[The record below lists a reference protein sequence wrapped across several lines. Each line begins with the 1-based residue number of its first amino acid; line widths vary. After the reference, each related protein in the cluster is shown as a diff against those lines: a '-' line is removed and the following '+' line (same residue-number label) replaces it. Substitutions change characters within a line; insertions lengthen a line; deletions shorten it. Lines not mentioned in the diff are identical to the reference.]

1 MAGPR
6 LHKFVV
12 EDGKITSKDLQA
24 HSPIISAL
32 GTFILLFG
40 WLSFNASSTNSA
52 TKESLVISARAVANS
67 VLCPA
72 TAGLMSVII
81 HQHQMGVHSLATLN
95 NAIIGGAVAVT
106 AGCAYYESWSS
117 IVLGIITSFVNYYG
131 PHLMISLQVD
141 DPLDAFVCHGMN
153 GFVGILGVGIFAY
166 KDFVPEGH
174 RYGVVYSG
182 GSISLLGIQVVGS
195 LFLIAFCAIVM
206 WITLLLTR
214 WYYKTILKDKDGL
227 RIDKTAEILGMDIK
241 YYDGYA
247 YPDFNKSKV
256 LQVPPLPSRP
266 SLVSLP
272 ILAPPPSVQ

>member
-1 MAGPR
+1 MVGPR

-12 EDGKITSKDLQA
+12 ENGKVTSKDLQA

-40 WLSFNASSTNSA
+40 WLSFNASSTNEA
-52 TKESLVISARAVANS
+52 TKESLKISARAVANS

-81 HQHQMGVHSLATLN
+81 HQHKMGVHSLSTLY

-117 IVLGIITSFVNYYG
+117 IVLGIITSLVNYYG
-131 PHLMISLQVD
+131 PHLMISLQID
-141 DPLDAFVCHGMN
+141 DPLDAFVCHGLN
-153 GFVGILGVGIFAY
+153 GLVGILGVGIFAY

-174 RYGVVYSG
+174 RYGICYPG
-182 GSISLLGIQVVGS
+182 GSLTLLGIQLAGS
-195 LFLIAFCAIVM
+195 LFLIAFCAIIM
-206 WITLLLTR
+206 WLTLLVTK
-214 WYYKTILKDKDGL
+214 WYYINILGDKDGL
-227 RIDKTAEILGMDIK
+227 RIDKTAEILGMDVK

-247 YPDFNKSKV
+247 YPDFNKGKV
-256 LQVPPLPSRP
+256 LQVR
-266 SLVSLP
+266 
-272 ILAPPPSVQ
+272 IKFYI